1 MRIMHKEEEWRG
13 FADLTAARRDAC
25 HANDECSAR
34 VELASSS
41 SSERIK
47 LSLQIGPIIASPS
60 EIVMS
65 RHSSL
70 RLTRRS
76 RDLRRNTA

>member
-13 FADLTAARRDAC
+13 LADLRAARRDAC
-25 HANDECSAR
+25 HTNDECSAR
-34 VELASSS
+34 VELASS

-65 RHSSL
+65 RHSLL
-70 RLTRRS
+70 RLTRQ
-76 RDLRRNTA
+76 AEI